1 MNREEQTILK
11 ARIKT
16 LEMYLDAV
24 FVFLKDTIDFTVGRE
39 RSTRTMGL
47 MDVKRQVEKKLREFR
62 KDLEYQDRKQIE
74 LEK

>member
-62 KDLEYQDRKQIE
+62 KDLEYQDRK
-74 LEK
+74 